1 MGVGPPGEGGRSL
14 NRPRVSISTAFDYAV
29 PIETQIPLVAEA
41 GFSHLS
47 LGGDTDHS
55 GYLSEAGRGRLKALL
70 SQGGLSVDTI
80 HGPRAD
86 LTDSV
91 ERLTA
96 VARAA
101 AGLEVPVV
109 VTHPGPFEFDEPQMP
124 GHLDEVLRVCQEL
137 APVAAETGVVFA
149 FENMLPG
156 PADVLLQRLLAH
168 LDPRY
173 FGFCYDSSHDQI
185 DGPRPFDLLDAL
197 RERVVTVHLSD
208 RVREFVDHVPPGD
221 GFIDWPALVAT
232 LRPTPF
238 TGPLLFEVMVTH
250 SSEKAA
256 RPFLHRAYER
266 ACYVDSLLRGDT

>member
-1 MGVGPPGEGGRSL
+1 M
-14 NRPRVSISTAFDYAV
+14 NRPPVSISTAFDYAV

-47 LGGDTDHS
+47 LGGNADHS
-55 GYLSEAGRGRLKALL
+55 GYLSETGRGRLKVLL
-70 SQGGLSVDTI
+70 SQAGLSVDTI

-86 LTDSV
+86 LPDSV
-91 ERLTA
+91 ARLTA
-96 VARAA
+96 VAKAA
-101 AGLEVPVV
+101 ADLESPVV
-109 VTHPGPFEFDEPQMP
+109 VTHPGPFELDGSQLP

-137 APVAAETGVVFA
+137 EPVAAETAIVFA

-156 PADVLLQRLLAH
+156 PADELLQRLLAH
-168 LDPRY
+168 LDPRH

-197 RERVVTVHLSD
+197 KERVVAVHLSD

-221 GFIDWPALVAT
+221 GFIDWPALVAA

-250 SSEKAA
+250 SSEREA

-266 ACYVDSLLRGDT
+266 ACYVHSLVRGDA